1 MVTAFRNQKIS
12 FFIFS
17 LFISLA
23 SFSQT
28 VQDIHNKYRPQL
40 DTVRNDSARIKKWV
54 WYVYEMMEVN
64 VDSSVPVLERAEAES
79 RRLNS
84 HYGIGKTISY
94 RGQVAIAKN
103 DIQTALDRYITAIPF
118 FEAIGDNLEL
128 GYQYNNIGI
137 CFYYQGMIEQAAEN
151 FLKAATHLEKTKDTS
166 TLSVVYNGL
175 AVTLERLKQF
185 QKAITWYGKAEQ
197 ISIAQKDTIN
207 LISVLVNRSMVYGEL
222 DKWDSAFSE
231 LHLALAMSNK
241 IRGNPRKATIL
252 LNLGITHSFTR
263 NFDSSQYYFR
273 LAEPLLINSHDAND
287 LASLYRGMAKDA
299 IFTKSYALAR
309 DKSLLSIR
317 YAEELGDPDAAGTA
331 YGILSEAYEGLGLY
345 KQSLEAYKKRT
356 ELADSVLNQKN
367 TSQVNTLETKYR
379 TAQKEKEITEK
390 KLALEKQKVALR
402 KKDFFLLISSCVL
415 VLLVSAAFYVW
426 RYLRQKQNLQQQ
438 QLSMLQKEYELQATQ
453 AMMEGEEKERA
464 RIARNL
470 HDGAGS
476 LLSAARL
483 YIGSLG
489 KLLHAL
495 PEIPAYR
502 DTVSLLED
510 ASAEIRE
517 TAHNLMPRILHEE
530 GLNAA
535 VEAFCSKFNKQG
547 QLTVA
552 FQSYGEAIRFN
563 RHFELMVY
571 RTIQELINN
580 SVKHADASEIIVQL
594 SFDKDLFSLTVE
606 DDGKGFNIDIIS
618 KTNGMGISNLQE
630 RMQAFN
636 GNTDIQSSGEGT
648 VVYISFELNPM
659 LRERNESVAAG
670 LASTK

>member
-1 MVTAFRNQKIS
+1 MAIAFRNQRIP
-12 FFIFS
+12 FFFFS
-17 LFISLA
+17 LFVSLA

-40 DTVRNDSARIKKWV
+40 DTVQNHSARIKKWV

-64 VDSSVPVLERAEAES
+64 VDSSLPVLELAEADS
-79 RRLNS
+79 KRLNS
-84 HYGIGKTISY
+84 QYGIGKTISY
-94 RGQVAIAKN
+94 RGQIAIAKN
-103 DIQTALDRYITAIPF
+103 DIQTALDRYISAIPY
-118 FEAIGDNLEL
+118 FESINDNLEL

-137 CFYYQGMIEQAAEN
+137 CFYYQGMMEHAAEN
-151 FLKAATHLEKTKDTS
+151 FVKAAGYLEKTKDTA

-175 AVTLERLKQF
+175 AVTLVALKQF
-185 QKAITWYGKAEQ
+185 QKANTWYGKAEQ
-197 ISIAQKDTIN
+197 ISLAQKDTIHLLN
-207 LISVLVNRSMVYGEL
+207 VLVNRSMVYGEL
-222 DKWDSAFSE
+222 DQWDTAFKE
-231 LHLALAMSNK
+231 LHLALAISKSMK
-241 IRGNPRKATIL
+241 GNPRKATIL
-252 LNLGITHSFTR
+252 LNMGITHSFTKS
-263 NFDSSQYYFR
+263 FDSSQYYFR
-273 LAEPLLINSHDAND
+273 LAEPLLINSSDAND
-287 LASLYRGMAKDA
+287 LASLYRVMAKDA

-317 YAEELGDPDAAGTA
+317 YAEELGDPDATGTA

-345 KQSLEAYKKRT
+345 KQSLEAYKKST
-356 ELADSVLNQKN
+356 ALADSVLNQRN
-367 TSQVNTLETKYR
+367 TRQVNTLETKYR
-379 TAQKEKEITEK
+379 TAQKEKEISEK
-390 KLALEKQKVALR
+390 KLALEQQKIALR
-402 KKDFFLLISSCVL
+402 KKDFYLLISGLVL
-415 VLLVSAAFYVW
+415 VLLISAAFFAW
-426 RYLRQKQNLQQQ
+426 RYFRQKQTLQHQ
-438 QLSMLQKEYELQATQ
+438 QLNMLQKEYELQATQ
-453 AMMEGEEKERA
+453 AMMEGEEKERV

-476 LLSAARL
+476 MLSAARL

-502 DTVSLLED
+502 DTLSLLED

-535 VEAFCSKFNKQG
+535 VEAFCNKFNKQG
-547 QLTVA
+547 QLTVT
-552 FQSYGEAIRFN
+552 FQRYGEAVRFN

-580 SVKHADASEIIVQL
+580 SVKHAEAAEIIVQL

-606 DDGKGFNIDIIS
+606 DDGKGFNTDIIS

-659 LRERNESVAAG
+659 LRERNESVQTG
-670 LASTK
+670 

>member
-1 MVTAFRNQKIS
+1 MATVFRNQQIYFS
-12 FFIFS
+12 VFS
-17 LFISLA
+17 LFLSLA
-23 SFSQT
+23 TFSQT
-28 VQDIHNKYRPQL
+28 VQDIHSKYRPQL
-40 DTVRNDSARIKKWV
+40 DTVRNDSARIRKWV

-64 VDSSVPVLERAEAES
+64 VDSSIPVLERAEAES
-79 RRLNS
+79 KRLNS
-84 HYGIGKTISY
+84 QYGMGKTIAY
-94 RGQVAIAKN
+94 RGQVAIARN
-103 DIQTALDRYITAIPF
+103 DIQTALDRYITAIPY
-118 FEAIGDNLEL
+118 FESIKDYLEL

-137 CFYYQGMIEQAAEN
+137 CFYYQGMMEDAAEN
-151 FLKAATHLEKTKDTS
+151 FVKAAGYLEKTKDTS

-175 AVTLERLKQF
+175 GVTLLGLKQF
-185 QKAITWYGKAEQ
+185 PKAITYYGKAEK
-197 ISIAQKDTIN
+197 IALAQKDTARLLN
-207 LISVLVNRSMVYGEL
+207 VLVNRSLVYGEL
-222 DKWDSAFSE
+222 DKWDNAFSE
-231 LHLALAMSNK
+231 LHQALTMTNRIK
-241 IRGNPRKATIL
+241 GNPRKATIL
-252 LNLGITHSFTR
+252 MNLGITHSFTKQ
-263 NFDSSQYYFR
+263 FDSSQYYFR
-273 LAEPLLINSHDAND
+273 QAEPLLINSKDAND

-317 YAEELGDPDAAGTA
+317 YAEELGDPDAIGTA
-331 YGILSEAYEGLGLY
+331 FGILSEAYEGLGQY
-345 KQSLEAYKKRT
+345 KQSLDAHKKRT
-356 ELADSVLNQKN
+356 ALADSVLNQRN
-367 TSQVNTLETKYR
+367 TMQVNTLETKYR

-415 VLLVSAAFYVW
+415 VLLISAAFYVW
-426 RYLRQKQNLQQQ
+426 RYLRQKQKSQQQ
-438 QLSMLQKEYELQATQ
+438 QMSMLQKEYELQATQ

-476 LLSAARL
+476 MLSAARL

-489 KLLHAL
+489 KLVQTL

-502 DTVSLLED
+502 DTISLLED
-510 ASAEIRE
+510 ATAEIRE
-517 TAHNLMPRILHEE
+517 TAHNLMPMILHEE
-530 GLNAA
+530 GLYAA
-535 VEAFCSKFNKQG
+535 VEAFCSKFNKQEE
-547 QLTVA
+547 LTVA

-606 DDGKGFNIDIIS
+606 DNGRGFNTGIIS
-618 KTNGMGISNLQE
+618 KLNGMGISNLRE

-636 GNTDIQSSGEGT
+636 GNTDIQSSSEGT

-659 LRERNESVAAG
+659 LCERNDQQQAPAQYRE
-670 LASTK
+670 